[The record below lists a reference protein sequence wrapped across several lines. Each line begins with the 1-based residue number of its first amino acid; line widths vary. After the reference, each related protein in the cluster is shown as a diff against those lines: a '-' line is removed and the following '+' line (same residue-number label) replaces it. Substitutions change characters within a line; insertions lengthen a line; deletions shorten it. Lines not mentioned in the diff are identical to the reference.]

1 MGLARRIAGASSVTL
16 AIGKPAFYRQ
26 MEMDRPA
33 AYEMAQKVM
42 VDNLMEED
50 AMEGITAFLEKRE
63 PRWKN

>member
-1 MGLARRIAGASSVTL
+1 
-16 AIGKPAFYRQ
+16 

-33 AYEMAQKVM
+33 AYAMAQQVM

-50 AMEGITAFLEKRE
+50 AMEGITAFLEKRQ